1 MLSRPIEEHFG
12 ADNTL
17 VITFPSGVRSESDG
31 NAEAPQMS
39 LSETSGNHRIF

>member
-1 MLSRPIEEHFG
+1 MLSRPSEEHFG

-17 VITFPSGVRSESDG
+17 MTAFPSRGRSESDD